1 MQFNPYILVHVLRQN
16 VAYLAHEAYSSGLLF
31 RPIV

>member
-1 MQFNPYILVHVLRQN
+1 MQHNPYILILRQS